1 MRWVF
6 IVLLMLN
13 GIYYTWQHNLADSGY
28 EQQKVEVGAARA
40 SNNSLVLLA
49 EAPNDIHRENESEV
63 DTTIDVLPKVGTTIG
78 TLPEDDMPMCWMVG
92 PFDEAD
98 QGKAFAARMAA
109 LDIMSSVVTKEV
121 EGPPDYW
128 VHIPSRATRDA
139 ALALLRELKARKID
153 SFLISKGELEN
164 GISLGLFSREHR
176 AQAVYD
182 QRKAQG
188 YAVEVQVV
196 PRQKT
201 QIWLVSDQGG
211 AGKMSDEHW
220 EMIKKEESGL
230 KRHKNYCNKI
240 ASSEKLE

>member
-1 MRWVF
+1 MQWVF
-6 IVLLMLN
+6 IILLMLN
-13 GIYYTWQHNLADSGY
+13 GIYYMWQQNLADSGY
-28 EQQKVEVGAARA
+28 EQQKAELGAARV
-40 SNNSLVLLA
+40 SNNSLVLLT
-49 EAPNDIHRENESEV
+49 EIPDETHRENEPEV
-63 DTTIDVLPKVGTTIG
+63 DVTIDA
-78 TLPEDDMPMCWMVG
+78 LPERDVPMCWLVG
-92 PFDEAD
+92 PFEEVD

-109 LDIMSSVVTKEV
+109 LDIVSSLIVKEV
-121 EGPPDYW
+121 ESPPDYW
-128 VHIPSRATRDA
+128 VHIPPRATEEA
-139 ALALLRELKARKID
+139 ALALLRELKASKID
-153 SFLISKGELEN
+153 SFLITKGELEN

-196 PRQKT
+196 TRQET

-211 AGKMSDEHW
+211 AGEMSDEHW